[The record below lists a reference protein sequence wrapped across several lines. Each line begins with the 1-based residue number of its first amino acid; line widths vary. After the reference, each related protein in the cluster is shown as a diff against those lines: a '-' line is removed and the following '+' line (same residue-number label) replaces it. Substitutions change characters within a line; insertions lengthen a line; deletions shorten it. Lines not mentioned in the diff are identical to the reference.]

1 MPLVRISLAF
11 QHNSWAKN
19 AGCLTEPILTLHV
32 KLLKHFPM
40 QNVRLVTC
48 AFMIHHAAIKTLTC
62 CSPAIYFPRVSSL
75 FGRHILPYSSLSLSM
90 TGAEPLSFKSSPPQ
104 FFLWRLE
111 NRTSSKMELPMDP
124 NGNWGEQETY
134 LEGLNKQNAK
144 CSKEI
149 GALTGG
155 FDATAA

>member
-1 MPLVRISLAF
+1 MPFVRISLAF

-75 FGRHILPYSSLSLSM
+75 FGRHILPYSSLLSLSM

-104 FFLWRLE
+104 FFFMAPR
-111 NRTSSKMELPMDP
+111 KP
-124 NGNWGEQETY
+124 NKFQNGTAHGPKWKLGRAGNVLRRFE
-134 LEGLNKQNAK
+134 
-144 CSKEI
+144 
-149 GALTGG
+149 
-155 FDATAA
+155 

>member
-1 MPLVRISLAF
+1 MPFVRISLAF

-19 AGCLTEPILTLHV
+19 AGCLTEPIFTLHV

-75 FGRHILPYSSLSLSM
+75 FGRHILPYSSLLSLSM

-104 FFLWRLE
+104 FFYGASKTEQVPKWNCPWTQMQIGESRK
-111 NRTSSKMELPMDP
+111 RT
-124 NGNWGEQETY
+124 
-134 LEGLNKQNAK
+134 
-144 CSKEI
+144 
-149 GALTGG
+149 
-155 FDATAA
+155 